1 VLADG
6 GNSGGG
12 ERENSAV
19 TSRKEIG
26 VCARVRELRVKR
38 GEKRCE

>member
-1 VLADG
+1 MASARMG
-6 GNSGGG
+6 
-12 ERENSAV
+12 AV

-26 VCARVRELRVKR
+26 VWACGRELRVKR